1 MSPTRNFY
9 LSFEYHSR
17 GQGEREKNPNHSP
30 RFSTFPRRGK
40 HMFYSLLEIDKELA
54 EIITEKHLDLG
65 LVLRFAI
72 LQLSLGEVSVWE
84 RDRSFS
90 EYHNRVNLSRSDF
103 FTLYRKSLENEV
115 DPNVLLSYAFTEA
128 LLDILRL

>member
-1 MSPTRNFY
+1 
-9 LSFEYHSR
+9 
-17 GQGEREKNPNHSP
+17 
-30 RFSTFPRRGK
+30 
-40 HMFYSLLEIDKELA
+40 MFYSLLEIDKELA